1 VDGYGN
7 DATEAFAELMNSMRG
22 GSEGDVEEAGG
33 ALEYW
38 LFAAARRTAPDLSDP
53 RVQAAAGVPRW
64 ARHGPGDRPAPG
76 LYLQRTVRGG
86 FDWVGALFC
95 CAGDFPPDARLG
107 WGWLL
112 GPLPQPPGW
121 SDAPVPGRT
130 GP

>member
-7 DATEAFAELMNSMRG
+7 DATEALAELLNSMREG
-22 GSEGDVEEAGG
+22 GEGDVEKAWK

-38 LFAAARRTAPDLSDP
+38 LLIVRAAPPALSDP
-53 RVQAAAGVPRW
+53 RVQAAAGNPLW
-64 ARHGPGDRPAPG
+64 SRHGPDDRPAPG

-86 FDWVGALFC
+86 FDWVGAVFC
-95 CAGDFPPDARLG
+95 CAGDCPPDQRLG
-107 WGWLL
+107 WGWLY

-130 GP
+130 GQ